1 MLENSPQDRSSGI
14 SRSVTNRSAV
24 TNGKR
29 LFVEGDGRSPWA
41 RRWRDLVELHVA
53 DLGGIDNVSEAEK
66 AIIRRAATLICELER
81 REAEFAVGEGASDIA
96 LEVYQRASNSLRR
109 LLEST
114 GLKRRARDVTPTLA
128 DYLDEIVARREQ
140 AEDAAQD
147 GPGGGMCEPGIDE
160 SREEAAEPPS
170 GSENVSSEATS

>member
-1 MLENSPQDRSSGI
+1 MLENSLQDRSPSI
-14 SRSVTNRSAV
+14 SRSVTNRSAI
-24 TNGKR
+24 TNGTR
-29 LFVEGDGRSPWA
+29 LFMEGDGRSPWA

-128 DYLDEIVARREQ
+128 DYLDEIVARRGQVE
-140 AEDAAQD
+140 AAVQD
-147 GPGGGMCEPGIDE
+147 GQADGDGGSGRDE
-160 SREEAAEPPS
+160 SEAEATEIPDE
-170 GSENVSSEATS
+170 SENASSGATS